1 MIIMIKSIED
11 LIQNNTLRIISINKN
26 KKLEAENVIK
36 IYEKKKKIVISK
48 IKYNE
53 KVNINKK
60 ILKLYTKKPDIIII
74 IFNKKNRIYQIDS
87 IPVYPIVF
95 EENIYLTP
103 ILIEQLNGFSN
114 IILDKISLLN
124 NFYNR
129 IFYNL
134 GALITDNSFHINI
147 LNNNNDF
154 SGINDDR
161 LYKDNFVNNIEEWMT
176 IHIPKNNFGWFGIRN
191 QLAIDYVFENYDI
204 ENIAELGLYFG
215 KSTQY
220 ISNKN
225 KNTNYYCFDR
235 FDNLF
240 LSDYITK
247 KLTPEDTN
255 FFYKFIRFETFHSNL
270 CDHKNLYSIKNDN
283 YVAIK
288 WLKTNNIHIDFFYID
303 FIKDDVYLIDFINE
317 IFEEYPDCIII
328 GDDLVHLHYSI
339 DYLSKKYN
347 LIRIGTCYL
356 CSKNEFR
363 NKQKILKDL
372 DILEKKTKE
381 MDIDKVKNYDMQ
393 YKFLFLVK
401 NIDHKKDYKNII
413 KYLDI
418 MNINPNNLVDTN
430 NNNIFHYIIKN
441 RKKDEKYY
449 MDLYNILD
457 KKYKDKNLIN
467 FANITPLEYKNFTNY
482 FTL

>member
-1 MIIMIKSIED
+1 MINSIED
-11 LIQNNTLRIISINKN
+11 LIQNNILNIISINKN

-36 IYEKKKKIVISK
+36 LYEKKKKIVISK

-147 LNNNNDF
+147 LNNDDL
-154 SGINDDR
+154 SGLNDDR

-255 FFYKFIRFETFHSNL
+255 FFYKFIRFETFHSNI

-317 IFEEYPDCIII
+317 IIEEYPDCIII

-339 DYLSKKYN
+339 DYLSK
-347 LIRIGTCYL
+347 
-356 CSKNEFR
+356 
-363 NKQKILKDL
+363 
-372 DILEKKTKE
+372 
-381 MDIDKVKNYDMQ
+381 
-393 YKFLFLVK
+393 
-401 NIDHKKDYKNII
+401 NII
-413 KYLDI
+413 
-418 MNINPNNLVDTN
+418 
-430 NNNIFHYIIKN
+430 
-441 RKKDEKYY
+441 
-449 MDLYNILD
+449 
-457 KKYKDKNLIN
+457 
-467 FANITPLEYKNFTNY
+467 
-482 FTL
+482 

>member
-1 MIIMIKSIED
+1 MIKSIED
-11 LIQNNTLRIISINKN
+11 LIQNNILKIVSINKN
-26 KKLEAENVIK
+26 KKLESENVIK
-36 IYEKKKKIVISK
+36 LYEKKKKIVTVK

-53 KVNINKK
+53 KININNK
-60 ILKLYTKKPDIIII
+60 ILKLYSKKPDIIII
-74 IFNKKNRIYQIDS
+74 IFNKNNKIYEIDS
-87 IPVYPIVF
+87 IPVYPIIY

-114 IILDKISLLN
+114 ILLDKILLLN
-124 NFYNR
+124 DIYNR
-129 IFYNL
+129 IYYNL
-134 GALITDNSFHINI
+134 GALITDNNFNINI
-147 LNNNNDF
+147 LNNNDF
-154 SGINDDR
+154 TGLHDNR

-191 QLAIDYVFENYDI
+191 QLAIDYVFENYNI
-204 ENIAELGLYFG
+204 KNIAELGIYLG
-215 KSTQY
+215 KSTRY

-247 KLTPEDTN
+247 KLTPEDIH

-270 CDHKNLYSIKNDN
+270 SDHKNLYSIKNDN
-283 YVAIK
+283 YLAIK
-288 WLKTNNIHIDFFYID
+288 WLKTNNIEIDFFYID
-303 FIKDDVYLIDFINE
+303 FIKDDVHLIDFINE
-317 IFEEYPDCIII
+317 IFEEYPNSIIV

-339 DYLSKKYN
+339 DYLAKKYN
-347 LIRIGTCYL
+347 LIRMTTCYL
-356 CSKNEFR
+356 CSKNEFI
-363 NKQKILKDL
+363 NKKKILKDL

-381 MDIDKVKNYDMQ
+381 TDIDKVKNYDMQ

-401 NIDHKKDYKNII
+401 NIDYKKDYNNII

-418 MNINPNNLVDTN
+418 MDINPNNLVDTN

-449 MDLYNILD
+449 LDLYTILD